1 MLTSCHDTGC
11 QVRELQC
18 TDRGHDLL
26 LQELS
31 IIRQTPEV
39 KQIPYSKGLNV
50 E

>member
-1 MLTSCHDTGC
+1 MLTSCHDTRC

-18 TDRGHDLL
+18 TDRVHDPL

-31 IIRQTPEV
+31 IIRPTPEV
-39 KQIPYSKGLNV
+39 KQIPYFEGLNV